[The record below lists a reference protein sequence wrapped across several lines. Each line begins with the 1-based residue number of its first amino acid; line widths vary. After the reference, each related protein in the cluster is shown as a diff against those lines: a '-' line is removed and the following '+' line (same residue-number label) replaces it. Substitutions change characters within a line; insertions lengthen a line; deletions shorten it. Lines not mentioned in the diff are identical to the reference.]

1 MNGFGPAVNS
11 TSIFRGC
18 ADVNIDNAYAPFS
31 RCDPA
36 QGGAIERALGAS
48 QFGFLPTQNKM
59 QAALQQQPNSHAAFA
74 QAQNSMSAGNFVPL
88 GLSHNGMVNSDS
100 SLFSTPLSQLP
111 GGY

>member
-1 MNGFGPAVNS
+1 MNSFGPAINS

-36 QGGAIERALGAS
+36 QGGAVERALGANMIA
-48 QFGFLPTQNKM
+48 FAETQHKLQGAM
-59 QAALQQQPNSHAAFA
+59 QQQPNSHAAFA
-74 QAQNSMSAGNFVPL
+74 RAQSSMSAGTFVPL
-88 GLSHNGMVNSDS
+88 GLSNNGLVNSDS